1 MAAARYAREFFRQLS
16 AGYAEEVIRAHGDHI
31 PLRVRDDSAVLFW
44 LPEILPS
51 QLVRR
56 PSEFSPETSHRF
68 WQAKLKRLPRVL
80 AHVSNQLSA
89 FDWPSTEGVML
100 QYKRLMHAWSRLSEA
115 DDIAKQVFPAP
126 SQGHFDWEI
135 WWKLSHADSMFL
147 PPGCEAAFTLFHF
160 MGMVGVS
167 EARAESI
174 ASSLKRYSPATLG
187 RLSTNRINEN
197 NTATCWNE
205 RLDYRRFIPPE
216 MLGGIFRWNA
226 GG

>member
-1 MAAARYAREFFRQLS
+1 MEITFLS
-16 AGYAEEVIRAHGDHI
+16 GFGMI
-31 PLRVRDDSAVLFW
+31 VLFCFW

-68 WQAKLKRLPRVL
+68 GQAKLKRLPHVL
-80 AHVSNQLSA
+80 AHVANQLSA
-89 FDWPSTEGVML
+89 FEWPSTESVMR
-100 QYKRLMHAWSRLSEA
+100 QYKDLMHAWSRLSEA
-115 DDIAKQVFPAP
+115 DGVAKQVFPAP
-126 SQGHFDWEI
+126 SQGHSDWEI
-135 WWKLSHADSMFL
+135 WWKLSHTDSRVL

-174 ASSLKRYSPATLG
+174 ASSLKRYSPADRG
-187 RLSTNRINEN
+187 CLSTDRIIEH

-216 MLGGIFRWNA
+216 MLGGLFRWNA